1 MDLVYRPIIG
11 LALAVF
17 QGLGLRFTVSG
28 SEHVPTTGGAVMALN
43 HIGYLDFTFAGLAAR
58 PAGRL
63 VRQFLLVVASALA
76 LAFVAMVSVTSFVVV
91 RSRPTT
97 TAAARASDAQPS
109 EAASTPST
117 PAKCC
122 PGESEIA
129 CQMRISAGAA
139 CGGESPRTSP
149 QAFDRPAAARA
160 LGISVSSCKRT
171 DGPTGAGHVK
181 VTFQPSGSVS
191 AVEVEAPYAG
201 TATGACIAQRYRGA
215 TVPAFTGGPLA
226 VGKTFAIE

>member
-1 MDLVYRPIIG
+1 M
-11 LALAVF
+11 
-17 QGLGLRFTVSG
+17 
-28 SEHVPTTGGAVMALN
+28 
-43 HIGYLDFTFAGLAAR
+43 TFAPAEREEQTR
-58 PAGRL
+58 PSKHL
-63 VRQFLLVVASALA
+63 IVASALA